1 MSPHLVAYH
10 LNAQDLMALV
20 LMVAVQ
26 KSLHGAVRKL
36 AKYDSL
42 APYHTFVPVAIE
54 SLGIIGTLSMAFLK
68 DVSRRIRQ
76 RTGEVK
82 AHQYLLQ
89 RLLVAVQR
97 GNAISVMGS
106 MGGLGGP
113 NIFSV

>member
-1 MSPHLVAYH
+1 MPCHGSYCA
-10 LNAQDLMALV
+10 AAISS
-20 LMVAVQ
+20 A
-26 KSLHGAVRKL
+26 GAVAAGAEMRKL

-42 APYHTFVPVAIE
+42 ATYHTFVPVAIE
-54 SLGIIGTLSMAFLK
+54 SLGVIGTLSMAFLK

-106 MGGLGGP
+106 MSGLGGP